1 MRISHALSV
10 FTHLI
15 ALIGFF
21 AICVTGQVRPISIS
35 IFISSLVL
43 SFINQRFQK
52 QYYLSQRIVTT
63 VAFLLLVYVLLS
75 VVLFAVE
82 VFGVILSFLI
92 YTQVLKL
99 LGRKDMRDFIQIY
112 ILSFFHFLS
121 GTILTVDFSYGI
133 AFIVYVSVALWAI
146 MVFSMKKEAIE
157 ASSKD
162 DPELVT
168 PLFLSTTVIISFG
181 IFMFTA
187 LIFVSIPRITSGFLV
202 SSFVKP
208 QVLKSGF
215 SDEVKL
221 GKVGEIKLDSSPV
234 MRVKILNGD
243 PESLPESIYWRGV
256 ALDDFDGT
264 TWRISDADYKL
275 YKNNK
280 EGVIRVKEVISGKAV
295 SQEIITEPLDTDI
308 LFAGSLPVG
317 FQGVIGGR
325 LEEVNDSYILSSRA
339 SYRLKYIA
347 YSDLGTPSAKDLRN
361 VNENYPISITKRYLQ
376 LPPLGER
383 IRELAIEITR
393 FDRSAYDKA
402 VSIKR
407 YLVTNMSYTR
417 TLQRGTSEFPIE
429 DFLFE
434 NREGHCEYFATAMV
448 VLLREIGLPARIVNG
463 FHGGE
468 WNEYGKFFL
477 VRESNAHSWVELYFP
492 GQGWVLLDP
501 TPASDSGLS
510 ATGNLFFLNSYFDHL
525 RYRWSR
531 YIVDFNQRDQILIFQ
546 GIRSNW
552 TWQKSKLQNKV
563 DFKFGALNN
572 KWLIAFLALVLVAW
586 TVYTRSDLKSFFS
599 YTSKKPD
606 EKASIIYKRALL
618 LLSKKGFR
626 KSDFITPREFAR
638 VLMMTRGRELQTFF
652 EFTEKYMDL
661 RFGGGDI
668 KHELKEL
675 ERLLGIL
682 KRETKK

>member
-21 AICVTGQVRPISIS
+21 AICVTGQVGPISIS

-75 VVLFAVE
+75 VVLFAAE

-146 MVFSMKKEAIE
+146 MVFSMKKESIE

-280 EGVIRVKEVISGKAV
+280 EGVIRVKEVSGKAV

-448 VLLREIGLPARIVNG
+448 VLLREIGIPARIVNG

-492 GQGWVLLDP
+492 GHGWVLLDP
-501 TPASDSGLS
+501 TPASDSELS
-510 ATGNLFFLNSYFDHL
+510 ATGNLFFLNSYFDYL

-531 YIVDFNQRDQILIFQ
+531 YIVDFSQRDQILIFQ

-586 TVYTRSDLKSFFS
+586 TVYTRSDLKGFFS

-661 RFGGGDI
+661 RFGGVDI

-675 ERLLGIL
+675 ERLLGRL